1 MLITSAIMKKINK
14 NNNYKTKKNKTKQ
27 KRSFHLIHKIRKVN
41 LFQVKT
47 LIEVFGLEFA

>member
-14 NNNYKTKKNKTKQ
+14 NNNNKTKKKTKK

>member
-14 NNNYKTKKNKTKQ
+14 NNNNKTKKKQ